1 MKIAIAYPPLESEK
15 GVPLLGQNRQFQW
28 AHDPW
33 TAYPMVPA
41 YAATMLKN
49 AGYKVIWLDGIAGE
63 QTYSEW
69 LSDVKKEKPDL
80 LMIETKTPVIKR
92 HWKIISD
99 IKKLETGNWKLDI
112 CLVGDHVTALPEESF
127 KNSKV
132 DYILTGG
139 DYDFLLL
146 NLANYLSK
154 GEKLESGIWYR
165 TEIRNTKYEIRN
177 TGKFKL
183 NHDLNSLPMIDR
195 ELTKWQLY
203 AYKNSNYLQKPGTY
217 TMFGRDCWWGKC
229 VFCSWTTLYPGAQFR
244 VMSPKRAL
252 DEVGYILQ
260 HTCVREIM
268 DDSGTFPVGDWL
280 REFCKG
286 MIKRGY
292 NQKIKIDCNM
302 RFNSDLTQKDY
313 DLMAKAGFRFL
324 LYGLESANQKTLDRL
339 NKNLRVEQI
348 TTGVRMAKKAGL
360 CPHATVMV
368 GYPWE
373 TKEDAI
379 QTLELAKKFFCE
391 GLIDSLQ
398 ATVVIPY
405 PGTPLFK
412 ECEENDWLKT
422 KDWDRYDMKE
432 PVMKTVMSNEEIL
445 GMVRSIYSAIWSPQ
459 FVVRKLKEG
468 LTDWNTFKY
477 YTALGWKFISK
488 RIDFKKTGIN

>member
-1 MKIAIAYPPLESEK
+1 
-15 GVPLLGQNRQFQW
+15 
-28 AHDPW
+28 
-33 TAYPMVPA
+33 
-41 YAATMLKN
+41 
-49 AGYKVIWLDGIAGE
+49 
-63 QTYSEW
+63 
-69 LSDVKKEKPDL
+69 
-80 LMIETKTPVIKR
+80 
-92 HWKIISD
+92 
-99 IKKLETGNWKLDI
+99 
-112 CLVGDHVTALPEESF
+112 
-127 KNSKV
+127 
-132 DYILTGG
+132 
-139 DYDFLLL
+139 
-146 NLANYLSK
+146 
-154 GEKLESGIWYR
+154 
-165 TEIRNTKYEIRN
+165 
-177 TGKFKL
+177 
-183 NHDLNSLPMIDR
+183 
-195 ELTKWQLY
+195 
-203 AYKNSNYLQKPGTY
+203 
-217 TMFGRDCWWGKC
+217 
-229 VFCSWTTLYPGAQFR
+229 
-244 VMSPKRAL
+244 
-252 DEVGYILQ
+252 
-260 HTCVREIM
+260 
-268 DDSGTFPVGDWL
+268 